1 MNIIESEVW
10 KGSELTILGEK
21 GRGGCGKRLNI
32 NCAPMDEDNGEWEKG
47 RGWGGNMVEESN
59 GVGWGKEHL

>member
-32 NCAPMDEDNGEWEKG
+32 NCAPIDEDNEGCGKG
-47 RGWGGNMVEESN
+47 RGLGGNLVE
-59 GVGWGKEHL
+59 GKK